1 MFSAPRGLLVVA
13 LTAALPAFTACAQ
26 HPDRA
31 TPDRP
36 IVVLVH
42 SPLVGPF
49 SWGPV
54 ADVLRRRGDTVLVPD
69 LRPGTEKGAPYF
81 EHHAAIVARAVQD
94 LRRPVILVAH
104 SGAGVLL
111 PAIEAALGKPAVT
124 RIFVDA
130 IFPQD
135 QRSRLD
141 LFATPAEADDFRH
154 AAKDGLLPVWTD
166 ADLAGAIP
174 DAGLR
179 HALVAELR
187 PLPLAVYE
195 EAIPVA
201 SSWNPVPCRYLRL
214 SDSYAGDLARARQAG
229 CAIEER
235 PSGHFAVVTDAQ
247 PIADLLAAWIDDAA
261 RVSGRRLPL

>member
-1 MFSAPRGLLVVA
+1 MVGAALLAAAFPCLIACAPRSEP
-13 LTAALPAFTACAQ
+13 TNDP
-26 HPDRA
+26 
-31 TPDRP
+31 RP
-36 IVVLVH
+36 VVVLVH

-111 PAIEAALGKPAVT
+111 PAIEAAMGKPAVA

-135 QRSRLD
+135 H
-141 LFATPAEADDFRH
+141 FRQ

-261 RVSGRRLPL
+261 RVSGRRLPP

>member
-1 MFSAPRGLLVVA
+1 VGAALLA
-13 LTAALPAFTACAQ
+13 AALPCLTACAPRSERTAG
-26 HPDRA
+26 H
-31 TPDRP
+31 RP

-49 SWGPV
+49 SWEPV

-69 LRPGTEKGAPYF
+69 LRSGTDQGAPYF
-81 EHHAAIVARAVQD
+81 EHHAAIVARAVKD

-111 PAIEAALGKPAVT
+111 PAIEAAIGRPAAA

-166 ADLAGAIP
+166 ADLEGAIP

-187 PLPLAVYE
+187 PSPLAVYE

-214 SDSYAGDLARARQAG
+214 SDSYAGDLARSRRAG
-229 CAIEER
+229 CATEER

-261 RVSGRRLPL
+261 RDAGR